1 MSLSA
6 ERKLDLAQRILP
18 TLVTQ
23 LKSIR
28 EGSGNAGGVGDPR
41 ATLKSRFDSSGQTGP
56 TGFAHRDL
64 MLALGLDE
72 GVVTPGNFN
81 EMVDAAALQL

>member
-6 ERKLDLAQRILP
+6 ERKLDITQRLLP

-28 EGSGNAGGVGDPR
+28 EGSGNAGGTGDPR
-41 ATLKSRFDSSGQTGP
+41 ATLKSRFDSGG
-56 TGFAHRDL
+56 GIAHVAL
-64 MLALGLDE
+64 MTALTLDE
-72 GVVTPGNFN
+72 GVVSPSEFN
-81 EMVDAAALQL
+81 EMVDCAMLQL